1 MSLRLDDVSVSFG
14 TRRILD
20 RLNLTVATG
29 HTCALVGPSGVGKS
43 TTLRVVAGIIT
54 PETGRVIVDDVDVTA
69 VPIHRR
75 SVGLVFQDDQLFP
88 HLDVQAN
95 IAFGLRMAKLPR
107 DVIARRVAE
116 LLEVVALPGFG
127 NRRPDSLSGGE
138 AKRVALARAL
148 APRPRV
154 LLLDEPLSGLDR
166 DLHDRLVSDLADIL
180 AGTTTLLVTHDLD
193 EAERLADEIIRLAP
207 VAPRG
212 QESS

>member
-43 TTLRVVAGIIT
+43 TTLRVVSGIIT

-116 LLEVVALPGFG
+116 LLEVVALPGFD

-193 EAERLADEIIRLAP
+193 EAERLADDIIRLAP

>member
-43 TTLRVVAGIIT
+43 TTLRVVAGIVT

-116 LLEVVALPGFG
+116 LLEVVALPGFD

-193 EAERLADEIIRLAP
+193 EAERLADDIIRLAP

>member
-43 TTLRVVAGIIT
+43 TTLRVVAGIIS

-116 LLEVVALPGFG
+116 LLEVVALPGFD

-193 EAERLADEIIRLAP
+193 EAERLADDIIRLAP